1 MTDPGQ
7 AGQPAKWPQAPAA
20 QPQAPAAQP
29 QPQAAQPSLPR
40 TPGRKAR
47 RQHLQVVV
55 LGIAS
60 VLTLLVSTGAWAVTS
75 YVSGSLGRVNA
86 GTAGTPESGPL
97 NILVAGIDSRSGLT
111 RRQEIA
117 LHVGNDVSMNSDTLM
132 LVHVSADHSSVQVVS
147 LPRDSWVDIPGHG
160 MSKIN
165 AAIGLGGIP
174 LMVQTVEHVTGLTI
188 NDFIEVNF
196 LGFVRVIDAL
206 GGVNICLPYAV
217 DDSYTGLH
225 LPAGIH
231 HVDGITALKFAR
243 DRHSFAASDLARI
256 NDQQQLMSSLF
267 TEATNSGLLA
277 NPFRLQQFLSSVTA
291 AIKVDSNF
299 NLLRMASELRGIRSQ
314 NVTFRTVPLASANYI
329 TPTGEDAVLWDSAAA
344 HALFTSLRNDT
355 VAAAQ
360 SHRRAA
366 RQDRLSRSK
375 VSVDVYNGT
384 WTSGLSA
391 TTGKQLAALGF
402 TVHRAGLNWQQHNL
416 ARTVIQYPPGQLA
429 AARLLLKVLPG
440 ATLQPASHLSRLRL
454 ILGVSGSAVRGGT
467 GAVSSAPQAGG
478 QAAVPGQTRTA
489 TQDAC
494 R

>member
-7 AGQPAKWPQAPAA
+7 AGKPAKWPQAP
-20 QPQAPAAQP
+20 QTP
-29 QPQAAQPSLPR
+29 QPRPQGG
-40 TPGRKAR
+40 GRKAR
-47 RQHLQVVV
+47 RQRFQVMV
-55 LGIAS
+55 LGLAS

-86 GTAGTPESGPL
+86 GTSGTPDSGPL

-111 RRQEIA
+111 RRQEVE

-147 LPRDSWVDIPGHG
+147 LPRDSWVNIPGHG
-160 MSKIN
+160 MNKIN
-165 AAIGLGGIP
+165 AAIGIGGIP
-174 LMVQTVEHVTGLTI
+174 LMVQTVEHATGLTI

-196 LGFVRVIDAL
+196 LGFVKVIDAL

-225 LPAGIH
+225 LGAGPH

-256 NDQQQLMSSLF
+256 SDQQQLMSSLF
-267 TEATNSGLLA
+267 TEATNSGILA

-299 NLLRMASELRGIRSQ
+299 NLVRMADELRGIRSE

-329 TPTGEDAVLWDSAAA
+329 TPTGQDAVLWDSTAAN
-344 HALFTSLRNDT
+344 ALFTGLRNDT
-355 VAAAQ
+355 VAAAR
-360 SHRRAA
+360 SHSSAA
-366 RQDRLSRSK
+366 RRDRLSRSK
-375 VSVDVYNGT
+375 VSLDVYNGT

-391 TTGKQLAALGF
+391 STGKQLAALGF
-402 TVHRAGLNWQQHNL
+402 KVHRDGLNWPQHNV
-416 ARTVIQYPPGQLA
+416 ARTIIQYSPRQLA
-429 AARLLLKVLPG
+429 DARLLLKVLPG
-440 ATLQPASHLSRLRL
+440 AILQPASQLTRVRV
-454 ILGVSGSAVRGGT
+454 ILGASGSAVRGDTNT
-467 GAVSSAPQAGG
+467 GGSSQAGG
-478 QAAVPGQTRTA
+478 QAAVPGQARTA

-494 R
+494 H